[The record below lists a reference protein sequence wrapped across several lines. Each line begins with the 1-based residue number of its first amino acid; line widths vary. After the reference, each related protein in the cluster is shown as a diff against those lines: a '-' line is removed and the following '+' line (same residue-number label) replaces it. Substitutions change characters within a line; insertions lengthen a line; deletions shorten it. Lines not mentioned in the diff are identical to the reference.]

1 MRAVARKLA
10 QPQERNPLMEPSQIR
25 RAPPRELH
33 EIRLV
38 GRGGTGV
45 VTAGEVLGKAAVMEG
60 RWAQSIPTFGPERRG
75 ALSSCTLRISSEQ
88 ILLKCGPIRPDVLLV
103 IDRTIWRHAPV
114 TGALAEGA
122 ALIFNSAAPPEE
134 LVNDLRLDIDRF
146 ELFAVDA
153 TGIAL
158 EFLGRAITNTAMMGA
173 LSGATQLIGMESI
186 GGVIRER
193 FTTAADAN
201 IAAAEA
207 ARDRLRRLGG

>member
-1 MRAVARKLA
+1 
-10 QPQERNPLMEPSQIR
+10 METSQTR
-25 RAPPRELH
+25 RAPARELH

-45 VTAGEVLGKAAVMEG
+45 VTAGEVLGKAAVVEG

-75 ALSSCTLRISSEQ
+75 ALSSCTLRISSDE

-114 TGALAEGA
+114 TGGLAEGA
-122 ALIFNSAAPPEE
+122 SLIFNTPASPEE
-134 LVNDLRLDIDRF
+134 LLGDLRLDIEAYEIF
-146 ELFAVDA
+146 TVDA
-153 TGIAL
+153 NGIAL

-173 LSGATQLIGMESI
+173 LSGATQLLGMESI
-186 GGVIRER
+186 GGAIRER
-193 FTTAADAN
+193 FGKAADLN

-207 ARDRLRRLGG
+207 ARDRLRKLGG